1 MDCRKFFDFGTPV
14 IFRILGVFGVDF
26 LLEHFCCGSL
36 FRMFLNILIFTLFND
51 GFSPCM
57 TVFFPMFEELL
68 PN

>member
-1 MDCRKFFDFGTPV
+1 MDPCV
-14 IFRILGVFGVDF
+14 
-26 LLEHFCCGSL
+26 EHFCCGSIDV